1 MLSRLA
7 ARRRGLLR
15 PTLRSWTCFPAP
27 PRNSRWIA
35 PMIPV
40 SLSCRNSTSGSLVA
54 RTRGLKGGQRA
65 DQHAGNGGESCLS
78 WHINCLEL
86 RAVFLAL
93 MHFLPVLGK
102 HQIIV
107 RTDNMVVVSHL
118 NHQGGSRSR
127 NVTFPRFRPHRFA
140 LRWSHFTLS
149 ILVPLLRMRMR
160 GFHALSS
167 SRFEDVCGPLQH
179 LEKILPSCW
188 CVLVLA
194 AVGLPH
200 QSKGFLT
207 GWEMPFRWL
216 TRCVAI
222 LHLSVFGRILLGCG
236 LLSSS
241 FQRGSPR
248 GYLWSGRM
256 VLSAHFCQVLQPGSW
271 YGSGFSGSIC
281 LNQPYA
287 VWFDF
292 GPDRAAF
299 LAWRVWYIVPKAWKA
314 HAALSEPMTENVSGY
329 SRNPCYPNRERDAAF
344 AAKLLTLPT
353 GIFSAEKSEEQ
364 MARSPVWADDE
375 STSGAA
381 FAPSA
386 NEFYVGFRQS
396 ARREHSQSVK
406 SSCSVSFPIQRTRVT
421 RVTRD
426 VLYYPSYLVK

>member
-1 MLSRLA
+1 
-7 ARRRGLLR
+7 
-15 PTLRSWTCFPAP
+15 
-27 PRNSRWIA
+27 
-35 PMIPV
+35 
-40 SLSCRNSTSGSLVA
+40 
-54 RTRGLKGGQRA
+54 
-65 DQHAGNGGESCLS
+65 
-78 WHINCLEL
+78 
-86 RAVFLAL
+86 
-93 MHFLPVLGK
+93 
-102 HQIIV
+102 
-107 RTDNMVVVSHL
+107 
-118 NHQGGSRSR
+118 
-127 NVTFPRFRPHRFA
+127 
-140 LRWSHFTLS
+140 
-149 ILVPLLRMRMR
+149 
-160 GFHALSS
+160 
-167 SRFEDVCGPLQH
+167 
-179 LEKILPSCW
+179 
-188 CVLVLA
+188 
-194 AVGLPH
+194 
-200 QSKGFLT
+200 
-207 GWEMPFRWL
+207 MPFRWL

-256 VLSAHFCQVLQPGSW
+256 VLSAHFCQVLQPGTW

-329 SRNPCYPNRERDAAF
+329 SRNPCSPNRERDAAF

-386 NEFYVGFRQS
+386 NEFYAGFRQS

-421 RVTRD
+421 RVTQD
-426 VLYYPSYLVK
+426 ILYYPSYLVK